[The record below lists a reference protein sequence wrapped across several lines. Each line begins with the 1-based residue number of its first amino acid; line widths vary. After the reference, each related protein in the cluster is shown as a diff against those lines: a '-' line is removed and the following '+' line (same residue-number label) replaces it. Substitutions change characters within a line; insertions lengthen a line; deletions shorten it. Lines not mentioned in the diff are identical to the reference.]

1 MSHKSDYIKKLKL
14 KCKCGRPA
22 IDFDSRFTSYTP
34 CDVHS
39 KESPVE
45 YSNRVYTGVSTEIED
60 AMIMSKYEE
69 HFKDQESKQW
79 YQRFVENTQLLWI
92 LNKREMPIEIKG

>member
-1 MSHKSDYIKKLKL
+1 MIYLKVWGKCSMSHKSDYIKKLNL

-34 CDVHS
+34 CEIHS

-45 YSNRVYTGVSTEIED
+45 YSNRVYTGVSTELED
-60 AMIMSKYEE
+60 AFLVIY
-69 HFKDQESKQW
+69 
-79 YQRFVENTQLLWI
+79 
-92 LNKREMPIEIKG
+92 KGTLK